1 MPKVSVVIPCFNQGP
16 YLEEAVDSVLAQ
28 TFQDFEILVVDD
40 GSTDPETVRILQ
52 NYNRPKT
59 RVIHTTNQGLAMAR
73 NNGIYE
79 ALGDYILPLDADDKI
94 GTGYLADAVPILDR
108 HPDMGIVYSEAA
120 YFGIRG
126 GRWDLPEYSLDGILN
141 HNLIFCTALFR
152 RADWEA
158 VGGYNVNM
166 FYGWE
171 DWDFWLSL
179 VRLGRKI
186 YRIPKVHFHYRL
198 REASMVHGMDE
209 EKQFFMRLH
218 ALINH
223 RDLYR
228 SIADIEV
235 RCKVAELYLDT
246 GMGFIPSQVLRQVI
260 FADQRVIEFDL
271 RDFKGIRSFRFDPL
285 NAPVTVHLE
294 GIRLIDED
302 GTIQEIT
309 DYQDNA
315 LFKKGNN
322 LVFETAD
329 PQIRFAVPKGQR
341 PMKMVVGLRFLA
353 IGPEV
358 LQDILAHKNDLLK
371 EKDDR
376 ILEIYRSWSWRLTR
390 PLRLFSEFIRG

>member
-166 FYGWE
+166 VYGWE
-171 DWDFWLSL
+171 DWDFWLSIL
-179 VRLGRKI
+179 ELGRTVHCLPMVGFF
-186 YRIPKVHFHYRL
+186 YRKN
-198 REASMVHGMDE
+198 EASMAAVM
-209 EKQFFMRLH
+209 K
-218 ALINH
+218 
-223 RDLYR
+223 
-228 SIADIEV
+228 
-235 RCKVAELYLDT
+235 AELKAQLHRRIIEKHPSYFGVFASIPQMMLKLYYLVAAN
-246 GMGFIPSQVLRQVI
+246 F
-260 FADQRVIEFDL
+260 
-271 RDFKGIRSFRFDPL
+271 
-285 NAPVTVHLE
+285 
-294 GIRLIDED
+294 
-302 GTIQEIT
+302 
-309 DYQDNA
+309 
-315 LFKKGNN
+315 
-322 LVFETAD
+322 
-329 PQIRFAVPKGQR
+329 
-341 PMKMVVGLRFLA
+341 
-353 IGPEV
+353 
-358 LQDILAHKNDLLK
+358 
-371 EKDDR
+371 
-376 ILEIYRSWSWRLTR
+376 IYRD
-390 PLRLFSEFIRG
+390 IKRGLGR